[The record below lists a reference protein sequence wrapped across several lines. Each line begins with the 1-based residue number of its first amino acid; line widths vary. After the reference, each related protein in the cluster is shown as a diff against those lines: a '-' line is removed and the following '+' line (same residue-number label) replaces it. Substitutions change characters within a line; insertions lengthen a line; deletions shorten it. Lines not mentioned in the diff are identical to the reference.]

1 MNRSEFHAN
10 EALATS
16 RSNGWTGQL
25 ATPSKARKYYVQSK
39 RKVSQAW
46 LIVGN
51 LGLWLVVLPMVA
63 KFN

>member
-1 MNRSEFHAN
+1 MNRSEFNAN

-16 RSNGWTGQL
+16 RNTGWNGSLGQ
-25 ATPSKARKYYVQSK
+25 PSKARKYYVQSK

-46 LIVGN
+46 MIVGN
-51 LGLWLVVLPMVA
+51 LGLWLVVLPLVA

>member
-1 MNRSEFHAN
+1 MNRSEYITN

-16 RSNGWTGQL
+16 RNTGWNGQL
-25 ATPSKARKYYVQSK
+25 TVPSKARKYYVQSK
-39 RKVSQAW
+39 RKVSQTW

-63 KFN
+63 KFA